1 MISQNEAAGS
11 HLSRLVR
18 TTLAPVWVRD
28 FRLFFGGQM
37 ISTMGDMF
45 YAVALP
51 WLMLSSGRSPQELG
65 LVLTA
70 YGVPRIGTLLLGGM
84 LSDRLRPRR
93 VMLLADLVR
102 ALLVGA
108 LVVLAATGQTAVWPL
123 SLISFPLGAC
133 TGLFIP
139 ASYTILPEILDEA
152 SLPAG
157 NALNSSTYQLAVLVG
172 SAIAGVVVSL
182 LRPAAALAVDAA
194 TFAISAAT
202 LLVIH
207 DQPPAQAVSPASD
220 SATGEEPSH
229 VTTFAPDITFGQLL
243 GRWRLLHVGL
253 VVMICLNLASG
264 ALFEV
269 ALPTLAHGPFA
280 AGATG
285 YGLLL
290 AAFGLG
296 ALAGGLL
303 GGGVGQSHRRGRIMC
318 TLILVLSFC
327 YPLVPF
333 VGGLPGAMT
342 VLAMAGIANGLLN
355 VLFFIVIQHI
365 TPRHLLGRVMSI
377 LMLANFG
384 VYPLSVALGGIVTT
398 RFGPTVIFL
407 AAGGFMALSSLF
419 GWLEPEMRNLS

>member
-1 MISQNEAAGS
+1 MISQNESARS
-11 HLSRLVR
+11 HLSHLIR
-18 TTLAPVWVRD
+18 TTLAPLRVRD

-37 ISTMGDMF
+37 ISTIGDMF

-70 YGVPRIGTLLLGGM
+70 YGVPRVGMLLLGGI
-84 LSDRLRPRR
+84 LSDHLRPRR

-108 LVVLAATGQTAVWPL
+108 LVGLAATGQTGVWPL

-139 ASYTILPEILDEA
+139 ASYTILPELLDKDE
-152 SLPAG
+152 LPAG
-157 NALNSSTYQLAVLVG
+157 NALNSSAYQLAVLVG
-172 SAIAGVVVSL
+172 AGIAGVVVSL
-182 LRPAAALAVDAA
+182 LRPAAALAVDTA

-202 LLVIH
+202 LLIIH
-207 DQPPAQAVSPASD
+207 DKPQAVRRASD
-220 SATGEEPSH
+220 DATRNEPSH

-243 GRWRLLHVGL
+243 GQWRLLHVGL
-253 VVMICLNLASG
+253 VVMTCLNLASG
-264 ALFEV
+264 ALFGV

-303 GGGVGQSHRRGRIMC
+303 GGGVGHRHRRGTIMC
-318 TLILVLSFC
+318 ILILVLAGC

-342 VLAMAGIANGLLN
+342 VLAVAGIASGLLN
-355 VLFFIVIQHI
+355 VLFFTVTQQI

-384 VYPLSVALGGIVTT
+384 VYPFSVALGGIVTS

-407 AAGGFMALSSLF
+407 AAGGFMALSGLF

>member
-1 MISQNEAAGS
+1 VISQNESVSSRA
-11 HLSRLVR
+11 SRLVR
-18 TTLAPVWVRD
+18 TTLAPLQVRD
-28 FRLFFGGQM
+28 FRLLFGGQM
-37 ISTMGDMF
+37 ISTIGDMF

-65 LVLTA
+65 IVLTA
-70 YGVPRIGTLLLGGM
+70 YGVPRVGTLLLGGL

-93 VMLLADLVR
+93 VMLLADFVR
-102 ALLVGA
+102 TLLVGA

-123 SLISFPLGAC
+123 SLVSFPLGAC

-139 ASYTILPEILDEA
+139 ASYSILPEVLDENE
-152 SLPAG
+152 LPAG

-172 SAIAGVVVSL
+172 SAIAGVVVSF

-194 TFAISAAT
+194 TFAVSAAT
-202 LLVIH
+202 LLAMRGPVL
-207 DQPPAQAVSPASD
+207 PREKSAVER
-220 SATGEEPSH
+220 SATPPETP
-229 VTTFAPDITFGQLL
+229 TTSPFAPDITFGQLL
-243 GRWRLLHVGL
+243 RRWRLLHVGL
-253 VVMICLNLASG
+253 LVMICLNLTSG

-303 GGGVGQSHRRGRIMC
+303 GGGVGHLSRRGAIM
-318 TLILVLSFC
+318 LVLIITLASC

-333 VGGLPGAMT
+333 VGGLPGAMA
-342 VLAMAGIANGLLN
+342 VLALAGIANGLLDEGS
-355 VLFFIVIQHI
+355 
-365 TPRHLLGRVMSI
+365 PVMRGETDQRS
-377 LMLANFG
+377 ACE
-384 VYPLSVALGGIVTT
+384 SVAYLLI
-398 RFGPTVIFL
+398 L
-407 AAGGFMALSSLF
+407 AV
-419 GWLEPEMRNLS
+419 